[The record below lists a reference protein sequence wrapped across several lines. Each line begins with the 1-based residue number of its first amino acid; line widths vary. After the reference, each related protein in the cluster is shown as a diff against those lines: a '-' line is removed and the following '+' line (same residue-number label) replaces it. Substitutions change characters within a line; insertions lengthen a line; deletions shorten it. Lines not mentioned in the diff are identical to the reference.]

1 MLDAQAGVQF
11 EGEERPRASAA
22 DNLAIAAW
30 NYLCDGEQSIDW
42 AGLPLV
48 AELLG
53 ITDIEGLLGRLL
65 VIKSHKPSEGTPPDG
80 TCNPVD

>member
-11 EGEERPRASAA
+11 EGEQPPTPGAD
-22 DNLAIAAW
+22 DNLAITAW

-53 ITDIEGLLGRLL
+53 VSDIEGLLRRLL
-65 VIKSHKPSEGTPPDG
+65 VIKSHKPPEGLPDG
-80 TCNPVD
+80 TRDSLD